1 MECEG
6 IFLCCKQKAAE
17 NLVGEESA
25 RESFSDLN
33 VHMNH
38 QGASSDRVRF
48 RRSGS
53 DKVLDLQPASRCA
66 TPRFCI
72 SNQLLGGQGL
82 GSTYLTSSWVGG
94 T

>member
-1 MECEG
+1 MYLDWRTKNVECEG

-38 QGASSDRVRF
+38 EGPHQTESDSGDLGLTRF
-48 RRSGS
+48 
-53 DKVLDLQPASRCA
+53 
-66 TPRFCI
+66 
-72 SNQLLGGQGL
+72 
-82 GSTYLTSSWVGG
+82 
-94 T
+94 